1 MEMAE
6 DGVMARMRPYLCLP
20 ADPMTS
26 FEDLLLML
34 GMLSVSLSLVY
45 GRHACTPD
53 CIHTLFSFTVSQYAL
68 DFSKLEGQRSHPPL
82 V

>member
-6 DGVMARMRPYLCLP
+6 VGVMARMHISLSLSL
-20 ADPMTS
+20 DLMS
-26 FEDLLLML
+26 NFEDLLLML
-34 GMLSVSLSLVY
+34 GMLSVSLSPIY
-45 GRHACTPD
+45 GRHAYTLD
-53 CIHTLFSFTVSQYAL
+53 CIHTLFNWPVSNYAL